1 MHRSIVNRTL
11 EIEETAAWRN
21 GCIVHTWL
29 TFLTFSSALCLFKLI
44 LPNNVSD
51 RSLLK
56 AIYVFKFSFV
66 DAQLTHQTWKEKRNP
81 QACYWIRASQQL
93 KVRGV
98 CSLSSPL
105 LFKKFLVPYCSF
117 VLLKTPWRTEISA
130 TKTFNHVQL
139 VFNSSENW
147 SKVISTNF
155 RDTLLQTANFVCC
168 QHDI

>member
-1 MHRSIVNRTL
+1 MPRSIVNRTL

-21 GCIVHTWL
+21 DCIIHKYDL
-29 TFLTFSSALCLFKLI
+29 HFLHFPQPS
-44 LPNNVSD
+44 NNESD

-56 AIYVFKFSFV
+56 AIYVFKFSLV
-66 DAQLTHQTWKEKRNP
+66 DAQLIKRGKKNETHKPAIE
-81 QACYWIRASQQL
+81 IRASQQL